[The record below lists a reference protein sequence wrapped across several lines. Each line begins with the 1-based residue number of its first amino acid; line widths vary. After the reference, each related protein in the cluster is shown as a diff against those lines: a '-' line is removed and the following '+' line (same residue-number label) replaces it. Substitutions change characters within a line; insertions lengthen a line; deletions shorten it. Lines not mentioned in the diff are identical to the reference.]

1 MGGGASKSAPIMGG
15 TSPTKRRRSIVNMEE
30 ENFTSLE
37 VELQKPTDGSD
48 VITPQSAQAEVKR
61 LRKMIYSESKRAVVA
76 IKNTG
81 VPPADRQAVE
91 STLLYGHKDGHD
103 GASGSTDTTSR
114 VEHIDDFDERRNKK
128 RSMNTKMRKLKKDLN
143 HSAKD
148 ILEMMKVTHV
158 LADLVAT
165 SVAKATGTVEKS
177 IDDASDHVQSL
188 IHSDY
193 HDREVAVLV
202 SDLRGFTSTTRKY
215 GIVHFASIIVRM
227 RQLVLP
233 IFAKYK
239 ALNITTEADNFIT
252 IFPDATSAV
261 SAALEM
267 QQILL
272 KYNASL
278 SEERQHYKVR
288 LNGIGVGCGVG
299 VLLDN
304 EGKLHGTPSNE
315 AYHIGEDVCEN
326 GIVLMTSLVE
336 ERIKNDTRCVQ
347 IGFG

>member
-1 MGGGASKSAPIMGG
+1 KKMGGGASKSVPLTGG
-15 TSPTKRRRSIVNMEE
+15 TSPTKKRRSIVDREE
-30 ENFTSLE
+30 EQFTSLE
-37 VELQKPTDGSD
+37 VELLKPEDGSD
-48 VITPQSAQAEVKR
+48 VTTPRSAQAEVKR
-61 LRKMIYSESKRAVVA
+61 LRKMIYSESKRAIHASKETSTSAGDKQV
-76 IKNTG
+76 
-81 VPPADRQAVE
+81 VE
-91 STLLYGHKDGHD
+91 STLLYGHADGHQGIATED
-103 GASGSTDTTSR
+103 AR
-114 VEHIDDFDERRNKK
+114 VEHIDDFDERRTRKK
-128 RSMNTKMRKLKKDLN
+128 DMNVKMRKLKRDLN
-143 HSAKD
+143 HSARD

-158 LADLVAT
+158 LAELVAT
-165 SVAKATGTVEKS
+165 SVSKVSKGTVVKNG
-177 IDDASDHVQSL
+177 DDPASHVQNL

-233 IFAKYK
+233 IFTKYN

-252 IFPDATSAV
+252 IFPDASSAV

-278 SEERQHYKVR
+278 SEDRQHYKVR
-288 LNGIGVGCGVG
+288 LNGIGVGCGEG

-336 ERIKNDTRCVQ
+336 ERIKEDTR
-347 IGFG
+347 